1 MLTSN
6 ATCSHTNMLMD
17 ASGESMVE
25 PFSTYLHIIS
35 SFGVI
40 ELQLTNGGT
49 SSTIVNNLLSSF
61 VINYE

>member
-35 SFGVI
+35 SFGAI

-49 SSTIVNNLLSSF
+49 SSTIIKNLLSSF